1 MGTFITM
8 VCAVVTGL
16 WLHDWL
22 KRQRWR

>member
-8 VCAVVTGL
+8 VCAVVIGL

-22 KRQRWR
+22 KNQR